1 MSIVDV
7 QTIET
12 GKVRNDAKSLHNIER
27 SHQTES
33 LSDLALSGQ
42 NQPEADVVV
51 QPKQISPIENKT
63 VKNLAVKG
71 QELGDK

>member
-12 GKVRNDAKSLHNIER
+12 GKVRNDAKSLHNIDR

-51 QPKQISPIENKT
+51 QPK
-63 VKNLAVKG
+63 
-71 QELGDK
+71 